1 MQVACLAKD
10 IHIVKEP
17 IQQVETAR
25 YYVRHFQ
32 ERVRIASV
40 DDLDPLELKQWLKD
54 AEQLSCLSDTF

>member
-1 MQVACLAKD
+1 MMQVACLAKD

-17 IQQVETAR
+17 VQQVETAR

-40 DDLDPLELKQWLKD
+40 DDLDPLELKQ
-54 AEQLSCLSDTF
+54 